1 MRSDLVFLA
10 LLWAWGL
17 AFAGF
22 VWLCRRLMG

>member
-1 MRSDLVFLA
+1 MLADLAMLA
-10 LLWAWGL
+10 LVGVSGL